1 MTLIRKKPHGSEFKF
16 KVALEALR
24 GEKTLAQICQ
34 EYGVVS
40 SQVAKWK
47 KVVLEQGAS
56 VFTGVSS
63 STAASCADL
72 DKLHATIGSLK
83 VENDFCVP

>member
-1 MTLIRKKPHGSEFKF
+1 MPLIRKKPHGSDFKF

-56 VFTGVSS
+56 VFRLCCLSG
-63 STAASCADL
+63 
-72 DKLHATIGSLK
+72 
-83 VENDFCVP
+83 